1 MSRHR
6 NMHRMDLDDYYDNDG
21 EDYDEDDYD
30 ATAEEGYADDDVAFH
45 VPYDP
50 SEHKATVNAGLQ
62 KEIALVSQVVGRCH
76 SDNHIRKVLVA
87 HGNNVER
94 TIDYILS
101 DQEKGNV
108 NLSGGP
114 VGCTIEKAHLHPA
127 ATCQSLELRRKAM
140 AEVAAPILESAPV
153 VSMQGNSLKIFK
165 QKSHSSKDVPETDT
179 NDDLVLKCTYSIQEI
194 PEDSLVFLQDG
205 GDVVDSVEMAVFKP
219 PAITNFFYH
228 RGSPLKYKIHRDPPF
243 QYLSS
248 NSSRN
253 ISGSDL
259 DNGSKKH
266 AFVDVD
272 IVSKTAS
279 TDSVA
284 SITLPVAA
292 SLIDRRGQISSHAP
306 TSSLALGSLHRPT
319 PISHVRVSGD
329 SKVGS
334 FSSSKLPSKYAT
346 HTMKNTPSSE
356 GNRNESPL
364 LSIKSISSA
373 NTPALTTQPLSTSKN
388 SLSSILSRTQ
398 SSRPQISDI
407 STVQSNSSLMSLS
420 SLAELQ
426 KRPSLNGGRQSVIKS
441 ALSALTSSQSSS
453 SSIVSS
459 QNISGSSARAPL
471 QPKPHQIT
479 LSQLSAGP
487 LSAFTQ
493 PSLLSSLGN
502 NKFSSG
508 SASKSATGSYVS
520 TNTLIS
526 ARNSS
531 TKTLRNLSFTQE
543 SIDIEPITA
552 ATSGPFAPPTIN
564 GAPSCFAG
572 FIIKRALYI
581 HQSGLTNRH
590 SLLSVDVRSSSSVAG
605 LSAFEFNQ
613 PSPDDTVKMA
623 RTKKTVGGK
632 TCRTPAS
639 LSANSVDIV
648 VSDMEALGFKS
659 VKPSS
664 RSHVDLKKKN
674 QNMSSLVN
682 TDISPQ
688 IDSLSKMSRTHS
700 SESTSGI
707 AKSQP
712 GSLIKGSPKFKRIN
726 IKEELQKRLTEK
738 QHMNLV
744 VVGHVD
750 AGKSTMMGHLLVILG
765 EVSERTIK
773 KYEREAEKIRKG
785 SFAFAWVLDETE
797 DERSRGVTIDVA
809 VSKFETPKYLFTLLD
824 APGHKDFIPNMISG
838 ASQADVAVL
847 VVDSIQGEFESG
859 FDNGGQTREHAIL
872 LRSLGVRQLIVA
884 VNKLDA
890 MDWSLSRF
898 EDVVAQLIPFLTQVG
913 FKQQQVTFVPCSG
926 FTGENLQKR
935 QADALCKWYSGPT
948 LVEALDSF
956 TIPVRAVDRSFRLS
970 IQDLFKGAMGA
981 GSGGD
986 VTVSGRI
993 EAGSI
998 QLGETVVAMPIGES
1012 GQVRA
1017 IEVDGTGVAWASAGD
1032 HVSISFSGLDI
1043 QQLSMGDI
1051 LCEPAAPVP
1060 VTNHFR
1066 AQIVTL
1072 DITTPLT
1079 IGVPIVIHHLGRS
1092 EAGFLTRLDSIL
1104 DKATGQVIKKHPR
1117 VLTKNMTAVVEIR
1130 TQRLICLE
1138 PFQTTKEL
1146 GRFMLRSSS
1155 VTVAA
1160 GVVLDILSFEKASK
1174 MLSTE

>member
-765 EVSERTIK
+765 E
-773 KYEREAEKIRKG
+773 
-785 SFAFAWVLDETE
+785 TE